1 MLVTFWSRLLKKKK
15 QGITRVIHST
25 MNICIISNIWQ
36 SSSSSC
42 WCPNNWH
49 CYFHAAS
56 VSNSFPCKE
65 YQLSTVQYIL
75 SAGLQMSF
83 MVLFGEMISGP
94 QDIFFV
100 SVLLSWPLGQT
111 GNKADCVTLY
121 LAPLGTIKSCVAYH
135 QLTLNSLPFS
145 VAIGEKPEHPNCSSS
160 GNQSFYQFSTVSS
173 YY

>member
-1 MLVTFWSRLLKKKK
+1 
-15 QGITRVIHST
+15 
-25 MNICIISNIWQ
+25 
-36 SSSSSC
+36 
-42 WCPNNWH
+42 
-49 CYFHAAS
+49 
-56 VSNSFPCKE
+56 
-65 YQLSTVQYIL
+65 
-75 SAGLQMSF
+75 MSF

-145 VAIGEKPEHPNCSSS
+145 VAIGEKPEHPDCSSS
-160 GNQSFYQFSTVSS
+160 GNQSFDQFSTVSS